1 MQRVDKQTNT
11 QGNLSL
17 IPLPK
22 INEMYANLHG
32 AKIITTLDL
41 HSGYYHITLDN
52 ESKAKTAFVTP
63 FGKYE
68 FNAVPFGLAQAPAYF
83 QQLISIILQDCS
95 DFAMAYLDDI
105 IIFSQNEQ
113 EHLKHIEIIF
123 KKLKKARLKHKESKC
138 DFFKKEIHYLGHL
151 ISVNRIQPLP
161 EKLDSIC
168 NMPKPRSPKEIKQF
182 LGLTSYYRKFILQFS
197 DMARPLTKLLAHDCE
212 FVWTNQ
218 CDISFQMLKDTLC
231 SAPILKYP
239 DTSKPYTLYTAASK
253 YGWAGVLTQRHTFT
267 VGGKAITM
275 DHLVLYVSGLF
286 HGSQLNWAA
295 LTKEA
300 YAIYMSIKK
309 STFYNTGHEITLRS
323 DHLQLR
329 KFLGKMTL
337 NNTVNNWSTEIE
349 SFNINFVHISGKAN
363 ILADTLS
370 RLIDTDPDLKQQPEL
385 EGHEFG
391 KHCFETLPKVRG
403 SVSHKKVGGNEAKV
417 CEIQIT
423 YNNPKTWSY
432 WLKCH

>member
-1 MQRVDKQTNT
+1 MQRVDKQTDT

-22 INEMYANLHG
+22 IDEMYANLCG
-32 AKIITTLDL
+32 AKIFTTLDL

-83 QQLISIILQDCS
+83 QQLISIVLQDCS

-123 KKLKKARLKHKESKC
+123 KKLKKAGLKLKESKC

-151 ISVNRIQPLP
+151 ISVNGIQPLP
-161 EKLDSIC
+161 EKLDSIH

-182 LGLTSYYRKFILQFS
+182 LGLTSYYRKFIPQFS

-231 SAPILKYP
+231 SALILKYP
-239 DTSKPYTLYTAASK
+239 DTSKPYMLYTDASK
-253 YGWAGVLTQRHTFT
+253 YGWAEVLTQRHTST
-267 VGGKAITM
+267 VDGKEITM
-275 DHLVLYVSGLF
+275 DHPVLYVSGLF
-286 HGSQLNWAA
+286 HGSQLNWAT

-300 YAIYMSIKK
+300 YAIYMSVKK
-309 STFYNTGHEITLRS
+309 STFYLTGHEITLRS
-323 DHLQLR
+323 DHLPLK
-329 KFLGKMTL
+329 KFLRKMTL
-337 NNTVNNWSTEIE
+337 NNMVNNWSTEIE

-370 RLIDTDPDLKQQPEL
+370 RLIDTDPNLKQQPEL

-391 KHCFETLPKVRG
+391 KYCFETLPKARG
-403 SVSHKKVGGNEAKV
+403 SVNHEKVGGNEAEV

-423 YNNPKTWSY
+423 
-432 WLKCH
+432 